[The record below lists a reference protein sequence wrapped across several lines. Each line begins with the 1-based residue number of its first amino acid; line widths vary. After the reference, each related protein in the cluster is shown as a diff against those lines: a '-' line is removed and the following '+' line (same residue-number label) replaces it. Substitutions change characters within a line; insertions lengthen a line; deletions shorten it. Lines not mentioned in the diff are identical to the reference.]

1 MAQSKFLTNNATLF
15 IKANGDVLIKRRR
28 LLSGAGIVA
37 GLLMALGG
45 LGILVNA
52 FSPFSLFSLLLGVIL
67 PISGY
72 FVLRAAWRG
81 LREPN
86 ILIEKSAQHVS
97 LKPMWGSEGARHWY
111 FSELAGV
118 AIWHSG
124 HFVIGSDAGD
134 VSQVDV
140 YEAGVVLSGGQ
151 PISLVEIPDKKRDRV
166 AEILTEATGLGI
178 IELKQ

>member
-1 MAQSKFLTNNATLF
+1 M
-15 IKANGDVLIKRRR
+15 ANGDVHIKRRR
-28 LLSGAGIVA
+28 LLSGAGIFA

-45 LGILVNA
+45 LGFLVNA
-52 FSPFSLFSLLLGVIL
+52 FSPFSLVGLLFGVFL
-67 PISGY
+67 PIGSY

-81 LREPN
+81 FREPN
-86 ILIEKSAQHVS
+86 IVIEKSAQRIS
-97 LKPMWGSEGARHWY
+97 LKPMWGSEGERHWY

-124 HFVIGSDAGD
+124 HFVVASDSAD

-140 YEAGVVLSGGQ
+140 YEAGVVSSGGQ

-166 AEILTEATGLGI
+166 AEILTEATGLEI
-178 IELKQ
+178 IQLEQ